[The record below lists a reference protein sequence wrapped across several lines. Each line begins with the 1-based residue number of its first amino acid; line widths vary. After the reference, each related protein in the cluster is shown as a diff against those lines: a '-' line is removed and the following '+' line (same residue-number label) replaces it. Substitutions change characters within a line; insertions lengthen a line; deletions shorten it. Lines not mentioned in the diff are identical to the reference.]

1 LKIFSGFQIK
11 AFFLLYMKYFL
22 PLVLIS
28 VFQSVTAQ
36 TFTPDPAF
44 GNNGIV
50 ETSFASGTSRMRA
63 SAVLQNGSMITA
75 GNTTN
80 FTTDFVVTK
89 VSSTGVLDNDFGNQ
103 GYASVDFSLGLE
115 DLKSIAV
122 QADGKILV
130 AGTTKLNNN
139 TSGAVSRLNANGSV
153 DASFGTNGY
162 LKFHATGTTTFTS
175 IEKILILPD
184 GKFLIGGYFLQGNVY
199 RGFLQKYLSNGTL
212 DSVFGTS
219 GQVTINFAAASA
231 SSYIYDILLEA
242 DGKITLYGQ
251 NYATRF
257 IVGIARLT
265 SSGALDTGFSGD
277 GVLTYSFT
285 TIQNYTTRI
294 FKLGD
299 GKYVISGY
307 ANATGVNYKVYTA
320 RFGPTGI
327 LDNTYG
333 TNGIGTHSANSSYTS
348 GFGAVLLS
356 DESLIITGEAYFD
369 NIYHAVAYKV
379 SPAGSLEI
387 GFGTNGFARINSGT
401 NSGFGNSVLASGG
414 SIYITGAIYSS
425 QANSNFGL
433 VGGLES
439 SGAVKPGF
447 GTNGQVIFDKINAS
461 IQARHLDKTSTGQY
475 IVSGDVPNFDTDQFN
490 ARFNTNGTLDLTYGS
505 QGVSIQ
511 DFGSVDNYFDRV
523 VMANG
528 DMVQLSGVGS
538 VSLAFTGL
546 GTFTSTSDYGL
557 VKTSGQGILAATS
570 KKFRFSNTEFTS
582 PKVIR
587 RDVQGNIY
595 VLADQTQP
603 TRSSCFLSKHL
614 SSSLELDNTFGT
626 AGKYRFYSFSFPSD
640 NFCRD
645 FQVSADGSI
654 YTITST
660 KNNLNLLGFRMR
672 KYSTQMVRDQN
683 FGTLFGELVV
693 EEPPNSAFSALK
705 LFINSNG
712 FLLAGFKQ
720 GNRTI
725 ARISLTGQL
734 QGYISLPEFKS
745 IIKIATES
753 DGSFYVSGMGQN
765 DKFRLV
771 KFFADGSPVTNFNG
785 TGSLIDS
792 YFTNAVSIEDFILEV
807 GGGITILARTR
818 EGLGGE
824 KLGLLRLIQ
833 VTSTDEKLATIY
845 AANFIYPNPSSDHIF
860 WQSNNF
866 GEMETV
872 SIMDATG
879 KVVGPV
885 SPTNGAAGINI
896 RNLRTGKYWLSVQGS
911 KERRLLPFLKQ

>member
-1 LKIFSGFQIK
+1 
-11 AFFLLYMKYFL
+11 MKYLL

-50 ETSFASGTSRMRA
+50 ETSFASGTSRMKA
-63 SAVLQNGSMITA
+63 SAVLQNGSIISA

-89 VSSTGVLDNDFGNQ
+89 VSSTGGLDSDFGIQ
-103 GYASVDFSLGLE
+103 GYAGVDFSFGLE
-115 DLKSIAV
+115 DLRSIAV

-139 TSGAVSRLNANGSV
+139 TSGAVSRLNANGTV
-153 DASFGTNGY
+153 DPSFGTNGY
-162 LKFHATGTTTFTS
+162 LKFHATGTTTFTA
-175 IEKILILPD
+175 IEKISILPD
-184 GKFLIGGYFLQGNVY
+184 GKFLIGGYFLQSNVY

-212 DSVFGTS
+212 DPVFGTS
-219 GQVTINFAAASA
+219 GQVTLNFAAGSA
-231 SSYIYDILLEA
+231 SSYVYDIVSEA
-242 DGKITLYGQ
+242 DGKITVYGQ

-285 TIQNYTTRI
+285 TSQNYTTRI

-307 ANATGVNYKVYTA
+307 ANATGVNYKVFTS
-320 RFGPTGI
+320 RFGPTGV

-333 TNGIGTHSANSSYTS
+333 TNGLGTHSANVGYTS
-348 GFGAVLLS
+348 GLGAVLLS

-379 SPAGSLEI
+379 SPAGSLET

-401 NSGFGNSVLASGG
+401 NPGFGNSVLASGG

-433 VGGLES
+433 VAGLES

-447 GTNGQVIFDKINAS
+447 GTNGQVIFDKINAN

-490 ARFNTNGTLDLTYGS
+490 ARFNSNGTSDLTFGS
-505 QGVSIQ
+505 QGASIQ

-523 VMANG
+523 VMATG
-528 DMVQLSGVGS
+528 DMVQLSAVGS
-538 VSLAFTGL
+538 VSLEFTGL

-595 VLADQTQP
+595 VMADQTQP
-603 TRSSCFLSKHL
+603 TRGSCYLSKHL
-614 SSSLELDNTFGT
+614 SSSLELDNTFGI
-626 AGKYRFYSFSFPSD
+626 AGKYRFYSFSFPNQ

-645 FQVSADGSI
+645 FQVSADGNI
-654 YTITST
+654 YTLTST
-660 KNNLNLLGFRMR
+660 GNIDLTPIISGFRMR
-672 KYSTQMVRDQN
+672 KYNAQMVADPN
-683 FGTLFGELVV
+683 FGTFSGELVI
-693 EEPPNSAFSALK
+693 EEPLPTAFSAAS

-712 FLLAGFKQ
+712 FLVAGQKE

-745 IIKIATES
+745 ITKIATDS

-771 KFFADGSPVTNFNG
+771 KFSADGSPATTFNG
-785 TGSLIDS
+785 TGNLTDS
-792 YFTNAVSIEDFILEV
+792 YFINAVSIQDFILEV

-824 KLGLLRLIQ
+824 KVGLLRLIQ
-833 VTSTDEKLATIY
+833 VTSTDKKVATTHEVS
-845 AANFIYPNPSSDHIF
+845 FIYPNPSPDHIF
-860 WQSNNF
+860 WHSNNY

-872 SIMDATG
+872 SILDATG
-879 KVVGPV
+879 KVIDPARP
-885 SPTNGAAGINI
+885 SNGAAGINI
-896 RNLRTGKYWLSVQGS
+896 QNLRTGKYWLSVQGS
-911 KERRLLPFLKQ
+911 KERKLLPFLKQ